1 VTGLNSAQLIRCTE
15 TSSMTSEYFH
25 PAVHP
30 TVLPDGTELLG
41 VIYDAGGRDLLL
53 YRDVLLSIPGSL
65 RDAWA
70 QSPPYG
76 LDVAHGRVL
85 GGIPALGPIKRPEAQ
100 RLEKILAVSRPE
112 LVTQSRS
119 ASNKNGQIASV
130 PLSQIKQVLFYSPRF
145 GISWICFNILTDN
158 GSDNWSAFDVSM
170 YDRSYVIALFG
181 LWSPGKW
188 VRLTRQEWREFAAK
202 NSSISVVLK
211 NSKHSAIGFV
221 VGVGILL
228 LAIFTQH
235 YHPVLE
241 HTLIFVGF
249 TIAALSLV
257 GHGVRGWFHASAK
270 RGRLRR
276 EERKK
281 ARG

>member
-1 VTGLNSAQLIRCTE
+1 
-15 TSSMTSEYFH
+15 
-25 PAVHP
+25 
-30 TVLPDGTELLG
+30 
-41 VIYDAGGRDLLL
+41 
-53 YRDVLLSIPGSL
+53 
-65 RDAWA
+65 
-70 QSPPYG
+70 
-76 LDVAHGRVL
+76 
-85 GGIPALGPIKRPEAQ
+85 
-100 RLEKILAVSRPE
+100 
-112 LVTQSRS
+112 
-119 ASNKNGQIASV
+119 
-130 PLSQIKQVLFYSPRF
+130 
-145 GISWICFNILTDN
+145 
-158 GSDNWSAFDVSM
+158 
-170 YDRSYVIALFG
+170 
-181 LWSPGKW
+181 
-188 VRLTRQEWREFAAK
+188 
-202 NSSISVVLK
+202 VLK